1 MHKFGVDILSLRQNY
16 TGYQNIEVYLASDA
30 DAAIAE
36 AVKRER
42 DNCVQEL
49 LADGREDAAR
59 VIRKAR
65 VESKPEPRLGTNP
78 PTATATTPKIEYCR
92 ECGTALGIVEAKPCQ
107 PACQYCAEV
116 KIERLHTEHK
126 VGGRVVEIEFANKL
140 NELIDAWNGGK
151 A

>member
-65 VESKPEPRLGTNP
+65 VESKPEPRLGTNT
-78 PTATATTPKIEYCR
+78 PTATAKIMEIKYCP
-92 ECGTALGIVEAKPCQ
+92 ECGTALGIVEANPS
-107 PACQYCAEV
+107 
-116 KIERLHTEHK
+116 KIERIAVPRRTDWEIPT
-126 VGGRVVEIEFANKL
+126 VELADKL
-140 NELIDAWNGGK
+140 NELIDAVNGGK

>member
-78 PTATATTPKIEYCR
+78 PTATATTPKIEYCQ
-92 ECGTALGIVEAKPCQ
+92 ECGTALGIVEEKP
-107 PACQYCAEV
+107 A
-116 KIERLHTEHK
+116 KIERIAVPRRTDWE
-126 VGGRVVEIEFANKL
+126 VPTVELADKL
-140 NELIDAWNGGK
+140 NELIDAVNGGK

>member
-92 ECGTALGIVEAKPCQ
+92 ECGTALGIVEPKP
-107 PACQYCAEV
+107 V
-116 KIERLHTEHK
+116 KIERVK
-126 VGGRVVEIEFANKL
+126 YDGGDPLVYAKL